1 VAPSLWSAWFGVLQN
16 NTGTGGVSELAIPLW
31 VRLPPAAAILVW
43 GALTGRRWTVAAA
56 ATLAVPA
63 FYLHTL
69 TMLYAI
75 FRLESE

>member
-1 VAPSLWSAWFGVLQN
+1 M
-16 NTGTGGVSELAIPLW
+16 SELAIPIW
-31 VRLPPAAAILVW
+31 VRLPPAIVIVVW
-43 GALTGRRWTVAAA
+43 GALTGRRWTVPVA

-75 FRLESE
+75 FRLATDDRKPTTPRG

>member
-1 VAPSLWSAWFGVLQN
+1 MIV
-16 NTGTGGVSELAIPLW
+16 
-31 VRLPPAAAILVW
+31 VW
-43 GALTGRRWTVAAA
+43 GALTGRRWTVAVA

-75 FRLESE
+75 FRLQADGTARCARDQGGAVPRLCGVTGEGAPKV